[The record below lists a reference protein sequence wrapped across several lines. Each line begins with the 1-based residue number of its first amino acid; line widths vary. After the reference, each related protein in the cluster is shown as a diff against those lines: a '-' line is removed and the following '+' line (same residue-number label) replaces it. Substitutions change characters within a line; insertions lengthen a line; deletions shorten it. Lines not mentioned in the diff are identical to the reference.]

1 MVDQA
6 NETLIQMTELEEQRE
21 GIEEAYE
28 RQLQE
33 AEDSVYIAQLR
44 LKELQEELQERQIY
58 AGIDGTVTYL
68 QKVKEGDRSVKGKV
82 FVTVAD
88 LDTVVFTVKGKSAE
102 YFPVGSTVTVLY
114 EKKEFPAQAVE
125 PSSLGL
131 AQQQEG
137 EESMAYLQLLQPDP
151 SLENGVSGTIRVTL
165 DYRED
170 VLYVNKKAIKTADGG
185 QFVYM
190 LDEDGLRIRREVVTG
205 LECGDYIEIMDGLA
219 EGESVIID

>member
-1 MVDQA
+1 
-6 NETLIQMTELEEQRE
+6 
-21 GIEEAYE
+21 
-28 RQLQE
+28 
-33 AEDSVYIAQLR
+33 
-44 LKELQEELQERQIY
+44 
-58 AGIDGTVTYL
+58 
-68 QKVKEGDRSVKGKV
+68 
-82 FVTVAD
+82 
-88 LDTVVFTVKGKSAE
+88 
-102 YFPVGSTVTVLY
+102 
-114 EKKEFPAQAVE
+114 
-125 PSSLGL
+125 
-131 AQQQEG
+131 
-137 EESMAYLQLLQPDP
+137 MAYLQLLQPDP